1 MIWTNPI
8 PLLNLKAEMLGMIAA
23 RAVMEVVEIVDQGRA
38 VMVEVAAL
46 VEIVDPVHA
55 AAQAE
60 AALQEARR
68 EGIGH
73 RVLRG
78 IVVPLLVVAIAHR
91 VIVAP
96 QVVPIPDRAV
106 MVEVDQ
112 AKASVRSADQTGQ
125 TARRCMNWS
134 ISSYRQILRVWRQWR
149 SRSR

>member
-60 AALQEARR
+60 AALQEALA
-68 EGIGH
+68 G
-73 RVLRG
+73 
-78 IVVPLLVVAIAHR
+78 VP
-91 VIVAP
+91 
-96 QVVPIPDRAV
+96 
-106 MVEVDQ
+106 M
-112 AKASVRSADQTGQ
+112 
-125 TARRCMNWS
+125 M
-134 ISSYRQILRVWRQWR
+134 
-149 SRSR
+149 